1 MKIFS
6 VALSIITILFLF
18 TSCADNDDNPSK
30 LVGTWEL
37 TSWSINIP
45 FDVNVDTVESLNLLE
60 EISCAN
66 NETLVF
72 KTDGTLYSNDS
83 FNHNIKITL
92 LNETTNMYRVNVEC
106 NEEGTISFAT
116 TFRQSTDTMVSY
128 NDIESTIIDNN
139 QLISVYKDAVNI
151 YNEDMTEVIA
161 TKDLTLVHTKL

>member
-1 MKIFS
+1 
-6 VALSIITILFLF
+6 
-18 TSCADNDDNPSK
+18 
-30 LVGTWEL
+30 
-37 TSWSINIP
+37 
-45 FDVNVDTVESLNLLE
+45 
-60 EISCAN
+60 
-66 NETLVF
+66 
-72 KTDGTLYSNDS
+72 
-83 FNHNIKITL
+83 
-92 LNETTNMYRVNVEC
+92 MYRVNVEC